1 MIKVIVTC
9 NGRSG
14 LVTMPYDVKTRIN
27 KAIEEALTVE
37 AKEWKQLVISST
49 WFNPIPSPTS
59 MIITRK
65 YRDGN
70 GDWRLEYGWL
80 RYKGDVARAEW
91 RALLRTIQFDPAS
104 HDRIMGALQRL
115 GGGG

>member
-1 MIKVIVTC
+1 MIKINYSC
-9 NGRSG
+9 NGRAG
-14 LVTMPYDVKTRIN
+14 LVELPYRVKTDVTR
-27 KAIEEALTVE
+27 AIEEALIEE

-49 WFNPIPSPTS
+49 WLNPIPSPTS

-80 RYKGDVARAEW
+80 HYKGDVARAEW
-91 RALLRTIQFDPAS
+91 RALLRIIQFDPAS
-104 HDRIMGALQRL
+104 HERIMARLQRL
-115 GGGG
+115 GGE